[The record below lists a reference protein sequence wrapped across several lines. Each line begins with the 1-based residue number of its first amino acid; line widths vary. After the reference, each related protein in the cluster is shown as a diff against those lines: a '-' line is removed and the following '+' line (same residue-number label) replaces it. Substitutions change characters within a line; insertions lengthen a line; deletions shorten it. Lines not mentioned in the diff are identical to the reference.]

1 MFFPHCSVDISAS
14 YCVAEILHR
23 LTYALY
29 IFCSLR
35 VFSFAGIIG
44 LLFLLPINCLGTQL
58 AAFDITIISSE
69 TLDLFTISNVNNGSK
84 W

>member
-1 MFFPHCSVDISAS
+1 MFLSNLLLFSKVLT
-14 YCVAEILHR
+14 LHPW
-23 LTYALY
+23 Y
-29 IFCSLR
+29 IFVCSFR

-44 LLFLLPINCLGTQL
+44 LFILLPINCAGTQL

-69 TLDLFTISNVNNGSK
+69 TLDVFTISNVNNGSK